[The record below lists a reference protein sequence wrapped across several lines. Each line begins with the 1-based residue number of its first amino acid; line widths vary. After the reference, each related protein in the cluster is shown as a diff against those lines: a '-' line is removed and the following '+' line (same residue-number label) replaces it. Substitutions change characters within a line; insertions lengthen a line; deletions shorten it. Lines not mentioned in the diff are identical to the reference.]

1 MSNHAAR
8 KSNIE
13 LMRII
18 LFMMVVSLHVSGP
31 YLAAHFDSATLNWQF
46 SNLMDGS
53 SRLGSIGFVLISGYF
68 MSGSKSQRP
77 ARRVLKLL
85 PPLAFY
91 FPIYL
96 MLYYLDF
103 RVANPAASS
112 AAKQALS
119 INPLAFHQTPVFRAI
134 MDFLKADGHFYPLWY
149 VQVFM
154 ATYLLA
160 PYLNA
165 LVHQLSRE
173 EFRNLIVV
181 LFTITSASPT
191 LVYITDIQ
199 FYRFDLFSS
208 RLGLFVTIYFIGAY
222 IRKHV
227 HINKSARTLFLMF
240 ATGELLIVLLTFIYN
255 SPYSPLIFFKKIMGV
270 TVTYPLKGFSGAFYE
285 RSNSL
290 VLATGVLMFLF
301 FLKIE
306 ISSKILSQAINWV
319 SAKTYGAYICH
330 VFWIN
335 ILGRHLP
342 IFSRLPYVVAT
353 TALIV
358 SVIVCSLA
366 TESLRQLL
374 AGLLAPVFRKQP
386 A

>member
-1 MSNHAAR
+1 MSNQTAR

-31 YLAAHFDSATLNWQF
+31 YLATRFDSATLNWQF
-46 SNLMDGS
+46 SNLIDGS
-53 SRLGSIGFVLISGYF
+53 CRLGSIGFVLISGYF

-77 ARRVLKLL
+77 ARRVLRLL

-96 MLYYLDF
+96 VLYYLDF
-103 RVANPAASS
+103 KVANPAASS
-112 AAKQALS
+112 AANQALS
-119 INPLAFHQTPVFRAI
+119 ASPLAFHQTPVFQAI
-134 MDFLKADGHFYPLWY
+134 MDFMKAEGHFYPLWY
-149 VQVFM
+149 IQVFI

-160 PYLNA
+160 PYLNL
-165 LVHQLSRE
+165 LVRQLTHE
-173 EFRNLIVV
+173 QFRNLITV
-181 LFTITSASPT
+181 LLTITSAIPT

-208 RLGLFVTIYFIGAY
+208 RLGLFVTLYLIGSY

-227 HINKSARTLFLMF
+227 QISKSARTLFLMF

-255 SPYSPLIFFKKIMGV
+255 SRFSPLIFFKKIMGV
-270 TVTYPLKGFSGAFYE
+270 NITYPFNGFSGAFYE

-290 VLATGVLMFLF
+290 VIATGVLMFLF

-306 ISSKILSQAINWV
+306 ISSESLSKATNWV

-330 VFWIN
+330 VFWVD
-335 ILGRHLP
+335 ILGHHFP
-342 IFSRLPYVVAT
+342 IFSDLPYVVAT
-353 TALIV
+353 AALIV
-358 SVIVCSLA
+358 SVVVCSLA
-366 TESLRQLL
+366 TESLRQWLT
-374 AGLLAPVFRKQP
+374 GLLAPLFCK
-386 A
+386 